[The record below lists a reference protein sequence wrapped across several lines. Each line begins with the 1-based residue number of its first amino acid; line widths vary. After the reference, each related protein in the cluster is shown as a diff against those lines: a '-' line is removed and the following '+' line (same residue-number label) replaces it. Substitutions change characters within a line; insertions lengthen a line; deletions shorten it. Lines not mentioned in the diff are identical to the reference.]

1 MKPARVRENFKVNFT
16 LSSRSHKRNV
26 LLLGSMA
33 AFILLWRLGASS
45 LAPWD
50 EAIYAEVSKEIAHG
64 EGWLTLHWAYQPWF
78 EKPPLLMWMTA
89 ALFRLFGISEFWARF
104 VAAASG
110 IGVVVTTYLLGA
122 FAFGK
127 RVGVLAALILLTCY
141 HFVSFSRFGTMEVL
155 LTLFAYL
162 AIYGY
167 LRLRDENDRWWY
179 LIWLAVAL
187 ALLTKGAGG
196 LIAPLVV
203 LSALI
208 LDQRVKSA
216 IQSRHF
222 WFGSL
227 LAFML
232 LAPWHAIMYAWYG
245 RVFLD
250 EYIGYHV
257 IARATRTLEGHPSS
271 YLYYIGRLVDGFF
284 PWALLLPFAL
294 IAGAKRAVK
303 GDAFSRI
310 LVLMGILVFGLYTI
324 VPTRR
329 PWYIVP
335 LYPAFAIL
343 VAAFIERFYES
354 RRQRLIYQRIIL
366 FGTFVLIGMGAAYCA
381 LSLSLNQKQE
391 EPLTSLA
398 RIAQSK
404 SSSDREPLVL
414 LNESEPL
421 YAQVPLFY
429 SDRPV
434 RQAYISTRRGSED
447 AKRYLNYESLADI
460 TRDATRRIILPKN
473 ELVRLTSE
481 YEIEILAEVDPLV
494 YGTIRHKD

>member
-1 MKPARVRENFKVNFT
+1 
-16 LSSRSHKRNV
+16 
-26 LLLGSMA
+26 
-33 AFILLWRLGASS
+33 
-45 LAPWD
+45 
-50 EAIYAEVSKEIAHG
+50 
-64 EGWLTLHWAYQPWF
+64 
-78 EKPPLLMWMTA
+78 MWMTA
-89 ALFRLFGISEFWARF
+89 ALYRLFGISEFWARF

-110 IGVVVTTYLLGA
+110 IGLVVTTYLLGA
-122 FAFGK
+122 FAFGR

-141 HFVSFSRFGTMEVL
+141 HFVSFSRFGTMEVT

-167 LRLRDENDRWWY
+167 LRLRDENERWWY

-187 ALLTKGAGG
+187 AILTKGAGG
-196 LIAPLVV
+196 LIAPVVV
-203 LSALI
+203 LSALL
-208 LDQRVKSA
+208 LDQRLKRA

-222 WFGSL
+222 WFGFL
-227 LAFML
+227 LAIMIV
-232 LAPWHAIMYAWYG
+232 APWHALMYAWYG

-257 IARATRTLEGHPSS
+257 LARATRTIEGHPSG

-284 PWALLLPFAL
+284 PWALLLPFAF

-303 GDAFSRI
+303 GEASSRI
-310 LVLMGILVFGLYTI
+310 LVLMGTLVFGLYTI

-335 LYPAFAIL
+335 VYPAFAIL
-343 VAAFIERFYES
+343 IAAFILRFYES
-354 RRQRLIYQRIIL
+354 RSQRLTYQRTIL
-366 FGTFVLIGMGAAYCA
+366 FGSFITIVIAAAYCA
-381 LSLSLNQKQE
+381 LSLSLNRKQE

-398 RIAQSK
+398 RVAK
-404 SSSDREPLVL
+404 SASPSDRESLVL
-414 LNESEPL
+414 LDESEPL

-434 RQAYISTRRGSED
+434 KQGYISVRPESED
-447 AKRYLNYESLADI
+447 AKRYIVYEPLADL
-460 TRDATRRIILPKN
+460 TRASTRRIILPKK

-481 YEIEILAEVDPLV
+481 YEVEILAEIDPLV
-494 YGTIRHKD
+494 YATIRHKD

>member
-1 MKPARVRENFKVNFT
+1 
-16 LSSRSHKRNV
+16 
-26 LLLGSMA
+26 
-33 AFILLWRLGASS
+33 
-45 LAPWD
+45 
-50 EAIYAEVSKEIAHG
+50 
-64 EGWLTLHWAYQPWF
+64 
-78 EKPPLLMWMTA
+78 MWMTA
-89 ALFRLFGISEFWARF
+89 ALYRLFGISEFWARF

-110 IGVVVTTYLLGA
+110 IGLVVTTYLLGA

-141 HFVSFSRFGTMEVL
+141 HFVSFSRFGTMDVI

-196 LIAPLVV
+196 LIAPIVV
-203 LSALI
+203 FSALI
-208 LDQRVKSA
+208 LGHRVKSA

-222 WFGSL
+222 WFGFV
-227 LAFML
+227 LAIML
-232 LAPWHAIMYAWYG
+232 VAPWHALMYAWYG

-294 IAGAKRAVK
+294 IAGAKRAVT
-303 GDAFSRI
+303 GDASSRI
-310 LVLMGILVFGLYTI
+310 LVVMGTLVVGLYTI

-329 PWYIVP
+329 PWYMVP
-335 LYPAFAIL
+335 VYPAFAIL
-343 VAAFIERFYES
+343 IAAFIMRFYES
-354 RRQRLIYQRIIL
+354 GNRGLIYRRIIL
-366 FGTFVLIGMGAAYCA
+366 VGNFILFGIAAAYCA

-398 RIAQSK
+398 RIAK
-404 SSSDREPLVL
+404 SGSASDREPLVL
-414 LNESEPL
+414 LDESEPL

-434 RQAYISTRRGSED
+434 RQAYIAVRPSSED
-447 AKRYLNYESLADI
+447 ATRYVAYEPLADL
-460 TRDATRRIILPKN
+460 TQASTRRIILSKK

-481 YEIEILAEVDPLV
+481 YEMEILAEIDPLV
-494 YGTIRHKD
+494 YATIRHKD

>member
-1 MKPARVRENFKVNFT
+1 
-16 LSSRSHKRNV
+16 
-26 LLLGSMA
+26 MA
-33 AFILLWRLGASS
+33 AFVLLWKLGASS

-50 EAIYAEVSKEIAHG
+50 EAIYAQVSKEIAQG

-89 ALFRLFGISEFWARF
+89 VLYRLFGVSEFWARF

-110 IGVVVTTYLLGA
+110 IGLVVTTYLLGA

-127 RVGVLAALILLTCY
+127 RVGVLAALILMTCY
-141 HFVSFSRFGTMEVL
+141 HFVSFSRFGTMEVT

-167 LRLRDENDRWWY
+167 LRLRDENDKWWY

-227 LAFML
+227 LAIML
-232 LAPWHAIMYAWYG
+232 VAPWHALMHAWHG

-257 IARATRTLEGHPSS
+257 IARATRALEGHPSS

-294 IAGAKRAVK
+294 IAGAKRSVK

-310 LVLMGILVFGLYTI
+310 LVLMGTLVFGLYTI
-324 VPTRR
+324 IPTRR

-335 LYPAFAIL
+335 VYPAFAIL
-343 VAAFIERFYES
+343 IAAFIVRFYDS
-354 RRQRLIYQRIIL
+354 RSQRLISQRIIF
-366 FGTFVLIGMGAAYCA
+366 FGSFILIVIAAAYCV

-398 RIAQSK
+398 RIAK
-404 SSSDREPLVL
+404 SRSASDREPLVL
-414 LNESEPL
+414 LDESEPL

-434 RQAYISTRRGSED
+434 RQAYISVTPPSED
-447 AKRYLNYESLADI
+447 AKRYVAYESLADL
-460 TRDATRRIILPKN
+460 TRASTRRVILPKK
-473 ELVRLTSE
+473 EVVRLTSE
-481 YEIEILAEVDPLV
+481 YEIEILAEIDPLV
-494 YGTIRHKD
+494 YATIRHKD

>member
-1 MKPARVRENFKVNFT
+1 MVHENLKVNFT
-16 LSSRSHKRNV
+16 LSSRSHQYNV
-26 LLLGSMA
+26 LLLGSIA

-50 EAIYAEVSKEIAHG
+50 EAIYAQVSKEMAQG
-64 EGWLTLHWAYQPWF
+64 EGWLTLHWSFQPWF

-89 ALFRLFGISEFWARF
+89 ALYRLFGISEFWARF

-110 IGVVVTTYLLGA
+110 IGLVVTTYLLGA

-141 HFVSFSRFGTMEVL
+141 HFVSFSRFGTMEVT

-167 LRLRDENDRWWY
+167 LHLRDGNDRWWY
-179 LIWLAVAL
+179 LIWTAVAL

-196 LIAPLVV
+196 LIAPVVV
-203 LSALI
+203 LLALI

-222 WFGSL
+222 WSGFL
-227 LAFML
+227 LAIVL
-232 LAPWHAIMYAWYG
+232 VAPWHALMYAWYG

-257 IARATRTLEGHPSS
+257 IARATTTLEGHPSS
-271 YLYYIGRLVDGFF
+271 YVYYIARIVDGFF
-284 PWALLLPFAL
+284 PWVLLLPFAF

-303 GDAFSRI
+303 GDASSRI
-310 LVLMGILVFGLYTI
+310 LVLMGTLVFGLYTI

-329 PWYIVP
+329 PWYMVP
-335 LYPAFAIL
+335 VYPAFAIL
-343 VAAFIERFYES
+343 IAAFIVRFYES
-354 RRQRLIYQRIIL
+354 RQRLIYRRLIVFGSFIL
-366 FGTFVLIGMGAAYCA
+366 IAIAAVYCA
-381 LSLSLNQKQE
+381 LSLSLNRKKE

-398 RIAQSK
+398 RIAK
-404 SSSDREPLVL
+404 SNSASDREPLVL
-414 LNESEPL
+414 LDESEPL

-434 RQAYISTRRGSED
+434 RQAYISVRPSSED
-447 AKRYLNYESLADI
+447 AKRYVAYEPLADL
-460 TRDATRRIILPKN
+460 TRGSTARIILPKK
-473 ELVRLTSE
+473 ELGRLTSE

-494 YGTIRHKD
+494 YATIRHRD

>member
-1 MKPARVRENFKVNFT
+1 VNFT
-16 LSSRSHKRNV
+16 LSSRSHLRNV
-26 LLLGSMA
+26 LLLGSLA
-33 AFILLWRLGASS
+33 AFIFLWRLGASS
-45 LAPWD
+45 LAAWD
-50 EAIYAEVSKEIAHG
+50 EAIYAQVSKEIAHG

-89 ALFRLFGISEFWARF
+89 ALYRLFGVSEFWARF

-141 HFVSFSRFGTMEVL
+141 HFVSFSRFGTMEVT

-167 LRLRDENDRWWY
+167 LRSRDGNDRWWY

-196 LIAPLVV
+196 LITPVVV

-208 LDQRVKSA
+208 LDQRVKRA

-227 LAFML
+227 LAIML
-232 LAPWHAIMYAWYG
+232 VVPWHAIMYAWYG

-257 IARATRTLEGHPSS
+257 IARATRALEGHPSS
-271 YLYYIGRLVDGFF
+271 YFYYVGRLVDGFF
-284 PWALLLPFAL
+284 PWALLLPFAF

-303 GDAFSRI
+303 GDAFSRV
-310 LVLMGILVFGLYTI
+310 LVLMGIVVFGLYTI

-335 LYPAFAIL
+335 AYPAFAIL
-343 VAAFIERFYES
+343 IAAFIVRFYES
-354 RRQRLIYQRIIL
+354 DNRRLISRRIIL
-366 FGTFVLIGMGAAYCA
+366 FGSFILVATAAAYCA
-381 LSLSLNQKQE
+381 LSLSLNRKQE

-398 RIAQSK
+398 RIAK
-404 SSSDREPLVL
+404 SRSASDREPLVL
-414 LNESEPL
+414 LDESEPL

-434 RQAYISTRRGSED
+434 RQAYISVRPSSED
-447 AKRYLNYESLADI
+447 AKRYLAYEPLADL
-460 TRDATRRIILPKN
+460 TRASATRIILPKT
-473 ELVRLTSE
+473 ELVRLASE
-481 YEIEILAEVDPLV
+481 YEVEILAEIDPLV
-494 YGTIRHKD
+494 YATIRHKD